1 MVKCTFPGPTG
12 YRRRYG
18 GVRHGLAFVLELSH
32 AAYSLPQH
40 ATCTISS
47 RLANKPRRFWC
58 LGAKVLTMGVRSA
71 LDLNQTRKRRK
82 P

>member
-1 MVKCTFPGPTG
+1 MVKCTFPVQRGIEDG
-12 YRRRYG
+12 NG
-18 GVRHGLAFVLELSH
+18 GIRHGLAFVLELSH